1 MTANTED
8 LDYAQALSYLQ
19 HFRDK
24 ECDEDVISD
33 TESIFTLCW
42 FYAGLIEGATRLP
55 RQKQS
60 KIPPFLSVRLS
71 DMLNGI
77 VFLVS

>member
-24 ECDEDVISD
+24 ECDEDFISD

-42 FYAGLIEGATRLP
+42 FYAGLIDELKQELKKKKVHITRLNP
-55 RQKQS
+55 SSVAQKQ
-60 KIPPFLSVRLS
+60 KPI
-71 DMLNGI
+71 
-77 VFLVS
+77 